1 MMLGYVPS
9 DEQPVGAD
17 RVAGL
22 PMRRAAV
29 AGRTMRR
36 NDVGAATDATAQQ
49 PREQVFRAAAGTRP
63 EEIGALA
70 ESALRP
76 LPCVDVDDREL
87 RPLVHDPLLRRI
99 LDASTLR

>member
-29 AGRTMRR
+29 ADRTMRR
-36 NDVGAATDATAQQ
+36 NDVGAAAGATAQQ

-63 EEIGALA
+63 EAIGALA

-76 LPCVDVDDREL
+76 PPCVDGADREL
-87 RPLVHDPLLRRI
+87 RLLEHDPVPRR
-99 LDASTLR
+99 L